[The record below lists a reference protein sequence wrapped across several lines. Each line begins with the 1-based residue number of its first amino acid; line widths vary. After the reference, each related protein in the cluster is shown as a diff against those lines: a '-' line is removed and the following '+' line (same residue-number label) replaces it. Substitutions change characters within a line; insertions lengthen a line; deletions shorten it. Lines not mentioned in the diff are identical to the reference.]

1 MEQKNSDKPVLLKAV
16 ELILADP
23 ADIKKQV
30 AAMEIQCYGQYGGE
44 KSEAEIRELIV
55 NRIIKNY
62 SYYTAFAG
70 GATALAGI
78 IPGLGQLIATVG
90 GATADA
96 ALTMKWEI
104 EMVMAIAAVYKR
116 DITLEDEKLLC
127 FLIAGLGVTS
137 EAAKKAG
144 KEAAEKAFIKMLREY
159 MKGPIL
165 AAVKEVFKKI
175 GVTFTRKAVEKAVP
189 FGVGV
194 ILGAGANK
202 LLTQYVGGKAKE
214 FYRLPASETIK
225 KSD

>member
-1 MEQKNSDKPVLLKAV
+1 MEQMDSNKPVLLKAV
-16 ELILADP
+16 EIILADP

-30 AAMEIQCYGQYGGE
+30 AALELQYYGKYAGE
-44 KSEAEIRELIV
+44 KSEEEIQELMV

-62 SYYTAFAG
+62 SYYTAFIG
-70 GATALAGI
+70 GTTALTGV

-104 EMVMAIAAVYKR
+104 EMVLAIARVYGR
-116 DITLEDEKLLC
+116 DITVEDEKLLC

-144 KEAAEKAFIKMLREY
+144 KGAAEKAFVKMLREY
-159 MKGPIL
+159 LKGPVL

-194 ILGAGANK
+194 ILGAGTNK
-202 LLTQYVGGKAKE
+202 ILTIYVGARAKE
-214 FYRLPASETIK
+214 FYRLPTSETFK
-225 KSD
+225 KSG